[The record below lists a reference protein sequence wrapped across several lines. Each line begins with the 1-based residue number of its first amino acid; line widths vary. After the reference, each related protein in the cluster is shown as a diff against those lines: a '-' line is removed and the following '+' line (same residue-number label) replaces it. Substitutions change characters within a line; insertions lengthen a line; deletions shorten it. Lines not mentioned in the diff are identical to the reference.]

1 MENGPTGWPTA
12 FHLGSRAPEQDLK
25 AQASGSGTCLA
36 PHTPPF
42 QEGDSSLQ
50 SPGGLWLASRAADEV
65 TCSWEPIPQSEEE
78 EAGLGVG
85 EGARKETEF

>member
-1 MENGPTGWPTA
+1 MENSPTGWPTA

-25 AQASGSGTCLA
+25 AQARGSGTCLA

-42 QEGDSSLQ
+42 QEDDSSLQ
-50 SPGGLWLASRAADEV
+50 GPGRLWLASGDADEV

-78 EAGLGVG
+78 EEAGLGVG
-85 EGARKETEF
+85 EGARKET

>member
-12 FHLGSRAPEQDLK
+12 FHSGSRAPEQDLK
-25 AQASGSGTCLA
+25 AQARGSGTCLA

-42 QEGDSSLQ
+42 QEGDSFLQ
-50 SPGGLWLASRAADEV
+50 GPGRLWLASGDADEV
-65 TCSWEPIPQSEEE
+65 TCSWEPIPQLEEEE

-85 EGARKETEF
+85 EGARKET